1 MPALAVP
8 VATAQATRCRVA
20 RGMGDS
26 VSKSDDRLY
35 RGTQIDYK
43 DRNGEWHVARV
54 SKVDDTRGKEA
65 IVVVCPEAR
74 ELQYF
79 LMSSKSS
86 RGRISRLGD
95 HTVNKKDDLLEYA
108 HGVDEAEL
116 PEDSIAKY
124 HSAILGKRRSSFDL
138 CNQPELILRR
148 RNPSLNQTKFLHRTL
163 LKSLDHLYR
172 STNASGSNYAVSY
185 RIGQLVDFFGDDLR
199 MNVTE
204 SARWRPAK
212 ILDIEHSES
221 IFRDST
227 TQKKIKVHILGTP
240 TYMDSWIE
248 LPGDAY
254 RISEFLSRSTTS

>member
-1 MPALAVP
+1 MAVP
-8 VATAQATRCRVA
+8 VATAQATRCRV

-65 IVVVCPEAR
+65 IQVVCPEAR

-108 HGVDEAEL
+108 NGVDEAEL

-138 CNQPELILRR
+138 SNQPELILRR
-148 RNPSLNQTKFLHRTL
+148 RNPRLKQTKFLHKTL
-163 LKSLDHLYR
+163 LKSLDHF
-172 STNASGSNYAVSY
+172 VSKH
-185 RIGQLVDFFGDDLR
+185 QCQ
-199 MNVTE
+199 
-204 SARWRPAK
+204 W
-212 ILDIEHSES
+212 
-221 IFRDST
+221 
-227 TQKKIKVHILGTP
+227 
-240 TYMDSWIE
+240 
-248 LPGDAY
+248 
-254 RISEFLSRSTTS
+254 